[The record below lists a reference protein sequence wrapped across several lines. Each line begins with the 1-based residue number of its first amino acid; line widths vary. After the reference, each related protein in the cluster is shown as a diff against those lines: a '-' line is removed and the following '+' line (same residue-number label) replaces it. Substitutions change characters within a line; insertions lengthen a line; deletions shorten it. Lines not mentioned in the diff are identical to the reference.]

1 MEPCRPREISLTNH
15 GDGAHWYAPRRR
27 ALPLDRR
34 YASVLPRA
42 SRKHLVCMR
51 AHNGSKTLWNWLPIQ
66 FTGGRK
72 RKRRVAPA
80 LPALAAARAALA
92 PTPLIFF
99 LIHFLPLSLLL
110 VRSRDLGTDS
120 AIFLPRAPVLY
131 IIRSSPNKPC
141 LTFLISHFVLLYSL
155 YLNLSRKNLID
166 FLRATL
172 RANVTLI
179 RVRLTI

>member
-1 MEPCRPREISLTNH
+1 MRAEMFVKWRTVTSEWNITHKSWYSLVCGVATLS
-15 GDGAHWYAPRRR
+15 PI
-27 ALPLDRR
+27 PR

-80 LPALAAARAALA
+80 LLAS
-92 PTPLIFF
+92 PLIFF

-110 VRSRDLGTDS
+110 VRSRDLGSDWYLTL
-120 AIFLPRAPVLY
+120 ATLY
-131 IIRSSPNKPC
+131 ILSGRRR
-141 LTFLISHFVLLYSL
+141 TSHASL
-155 YLNLSRKNLID
+155 C
-166 FLRATL
+166 
-172 RANVTLI
+172 
-179 RVRLTI
+179 